1 MAAKHLELVA
11 FLPVFGIGA
20 VFMRDGDTFQQDL
33 EKDFHAIA
41 SFDTTSGGGGHQSI
55 GDAATAA
62 EADANEARAERERAS
77 SAAAPNSGGGSQP
90 VTPMSIWNAVTGAAA
105 TPGSAARRSKQ
116 EDAAAREH
124 SSSGYQRLDSGGA
137 SPRGFKAG
145 GRATMEGC
153 ARQLSRATSISFLA

>member
-1 MAAKHLELVA
+1 M
-11 FLPVFGIGA
+11 
-20 VFMRDGDTFQQDL
+20 
-33 EKDFHAIA
+33 
-41 SFDTTSGGGGHQSI
+41 
-55 GDAATAA
+55 
-62 EADANEARAERERAS
+62 
-77 SAAAPNSGGGSQP
+77 
-90 VTPMSIWNAVTGAAA
+90 TPMSIWNAVTRAAA
-105 TPGSAARRSKQ
+105 TLGSAARRSKQ